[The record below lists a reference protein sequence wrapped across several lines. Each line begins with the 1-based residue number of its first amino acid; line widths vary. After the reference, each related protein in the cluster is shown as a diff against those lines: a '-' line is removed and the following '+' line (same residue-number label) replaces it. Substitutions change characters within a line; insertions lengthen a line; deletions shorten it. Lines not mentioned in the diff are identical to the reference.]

1 MTVLSIEMSAPF
13 EILPKAN
20 TDGPRR
26 KPDNKMPETRPVPKA
41 KPLPRPE
48 VPLTPLAG
56 KVAKFRGVIGMPAV
70 QPNGHLN
77 AMAYIG

>member
-1 MTVLSIEMSAPF
+1 MSAPF
-13 EILPKAN
+13 QILPKAN

-26 KPDNKMPETRPVPKA
+26 KPDNKMPETRAVPKA
-41 KPLPRPE
+41 APLARPE

-56 KVAKFRGVIGMPAV
+56 VAKFRGVIGMPAV

-77 AMAYIG
+77 SMPYIG